1 MREKYF
7 PAWEELGIFLLGFEA
22 WGGVQGDGKG
32 WKEGK
37 HGRQREE
44 PEQRPR
50 VVKVLVWTWWHQGRS
65 SSGCFKLAL
74 ICVYFIDPRAAQ
86 LFPA

>member
-1 MREKYF
+1 MREKYS
-7 PAWEELGIFLLGFEA
+7 PAWEELGKFLLGFET

-44 PEQRPR
+44 LEQRPGD
-50 VVKVLVWTWWHQGRS
+50 VKVFVWTRWHQGHS

-74 ICVYFIDPRAAQ
+74 I
-86 LFPA
+86 